1 MIFPK
6 DIVEDLKVENQRL
19 KNKMS
24 EKSRG
29 DESMIDKQLER
40 ENRELRQELRQ
51 LHQETRQYRQRSFSR
66 NRSLINNYW
75 ISHFTDIYSGMH
87 SSQNSIQETGEE
99 KRLKAE
105 NSLLVNRLRDLT
117 DEIRD
122 IKIRDSRHY
131 SFS

>member
-1 MIFPK
+1 MG
-6 DIVEDLKVENQRL
+6 VEDLKVENQRL
-19 KNKMS
+19 KNKMN

-29 DESMIDKQLER
+29 DESIIDKQLER

-66 NRSLINNYW
+66 N
-75 ISHFTDIYSGMH
+75 SGIH

-117 DEIRD
+117 DEIHDMKIHSRNRD
-122 IKIRDSRHY
+122 Y
-131 SFS
+131 SFSSDKR